1 MQSNKKKTERK
12 LKIGKVFRRVER
24 SAKLLELPKL
34 SLQGKWMEQAGFE
47 IGNIIHVV
55 VEKGRLVIT
64 KKEVCND

>member
-12 LKIGKVFRRVER
+12 LKIGKVFRRVEH

-34 SLQGKWMEQAGFE
+34 ALQGKWMEQAGFE
-47 IGNIIHVV
+47 IGNIIYVV
-55 VEKGRLVIT
+55 VEKGRLVVT